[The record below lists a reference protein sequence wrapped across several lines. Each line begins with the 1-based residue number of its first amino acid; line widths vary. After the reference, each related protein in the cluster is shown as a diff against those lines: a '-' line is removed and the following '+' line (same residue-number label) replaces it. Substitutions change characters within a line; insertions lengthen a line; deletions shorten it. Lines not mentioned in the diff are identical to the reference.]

1 MLFDYISLPA
11 FLISFAVGLL
21 FVYMFGPEIKTIH
34 IYPSPENVD
43 KILFQDKANNCFRFE
58 EETVDCPSDLSKISD
73 LPIQA

>member
-58 EETVDCPSDLSKISD
+58 EETIDCPSDASKISD